1 MALDAFLSSSAL
13 RCFLSSLCFRDFA
26 ADMLPSAIESGVL
39 DLICLAAC
47 SGAAAAALDH
57 NPPCCVDGKK
67 AYNGGSCFCTISVC
81 KNVRDDVGDLLLGT
95 TVSPWSHLCTDHG
108 WKDGRKDETK
118 MGGLQ
123 WLPFSFPPLF
133 HDEFIFNDV
142 RASNPPPPW
151 HHFSSSSL
159 EWRWWHLTQ
168 SEEASATQSVLK
180 KIEHPPTYS

>member
-67 AYNGGSCFCTISVC
+67 AYNGGSCFYQSPFVRTSEMMWVICCLAPPSHRGRISA
-81 KNVRDDVGDLLLGT
+81 
-95 TVSPWSHLCTDHG
+95 PIM
-108 WKDGRKDETK
+108 DGRMEGRTRRKW
-118 MGGLQ
+118 GGCNDYHSFSLRYFMMNSYLMMSGHPTP
-123 WLPFSFPPLF
+123 LPHDTTFLLRHWNDDDGTSLNLKKRPPL
-133 HDEFIFNDV
+133 
-142 RASNPPPPW
+142 S
-151 HHFSSSSL
+151 
-159 EWRWWHLTQ
+159 Q
-168 SEEASATQSVLK
+168 S
-180 KIEHPPTYS
+180 